1 MNIAIF
7 ASQFYP
13 HIGGVEELMRQ
24 LAREQLRRGD
34 RPLIVSGH
42 WPNTLPAEEKFEGL
56 SIRRYG
62 FCLPGPNLRQMLSF
76 LLHRPGTVSKICH
89 DLRTH
94 KTDLIH
100 IQCVGPNAYYALLAK
115 RRLKIPL
122 VVTLQGELTM
132 DATGF
137 YGHPASYGERL
148 LPMVLK
154 EADAITACSQ
164 HTLTEAEKFFGSNF
178 GKRGHVIHNGVR
190 TEEFLN
196 ATSYIH
202 TRPYILGIGRFVPQK
217 GFDVLLRAFAMTVRG
232 GNETHDLLLAGDGY
246 ERDDLER
253 LSGELGISS
262 RVRFLGNV
270 PHADAIHLF
279 AGCSFCVLPSRS
291 HEGLPVV
298 SLEAMAAGKAVIASH
313 VGGISEAVVDGRTGM
328 LVPPEDAS
336 ALSEAMTRLL
346 SDVKL
351 RERLGE
357 EGCVRVQGFSWPI
370 IAEQYASVY
379 KEVLHG

>member
-13 HIGGVEELMRQ
+13 HIGGVEELVRQ
-24 LAREQLRRGD
+24 LAHEQLRRGD
-34 RPLIVSGH
+34 RPLIVSGR
-42 WPNTLPAEEKFEGL
+42 WPKTLPAEEKFEGL
-56 SIRRYG
+56 SIRRYALH
-62 FCLPGPNLRQMLSF
+62 FPKLRLLQMLSF
-76 LLHRPGTVSKICH
+76 LLYGAGTVSKICC
-89 DLRTH
+89 DLRTR
-94 KTDLIH
+94 KIDLIH

-122 VVTLQGELTM
+122 VVTMQGELTM

-137 YGHPASYGERL
+137 YGHPGSSGERL

-164 HTLTEAEKFFGSNF
+164 YTLNETESFFGSNF
-178 GKRGHVIHNGVR
+178 GKKGHVVYNGVQA
-190 TEEFLN
+190 EEFLN
-196 ATSYIH
+196 ATSYVH

-232 GNETHDLLLAGDGY
+232 GNETHDLLLAGDGC
-246 ERDDLER
+246 ERDNLER

-262 RVRFLGNV
+262 RVCFLGNV
-270 PHADAIHLF
+270 SHADAVRLF
-279 AGCSFCVLPSRS
+279 VGCSFFVLPSRI
-291 HEGLPVV
+291 EPFGIVN
-298 SLEAMAAGKAVIASH
+298 LEAMAAGKAVIASH
-313 VGGISEAVVDGRTGM
+313 VGGVPEAVVNGQTGF
-328 LVPPEDAS
+328 LVPPEDAG
-336 ALSEAMTRLL
+336 ALSATMTRLMT
-346 SDVKL
+346 DAKL

-357 EGCVRVQGFSWPI
+357 AGRIRVRDFSWPD

-379 KEVLHG
+379 DEVLQG